1 MVLSVGKCSML
12 CDWFKVKGRSV
23 FVMIV
28 KSVLE
33 EVVVKFGKFKVL

>member
-33 EVVVKFGKFKVL
+33 EFCKGCCKVW